1 VLNTL
6 EKLFQK
12 KASANPGWSL
22 SHCFACSQR
31 IRKGM
36 LFQEDQVAFCER
48 CFHSTP
54 CWCCHL
60 PCGPLHRRLSDERI
74 VCQHCYGTAL
84 LSPRQLGPLY
94 EGTVRFFQKQMKMRL
109 KTRPRLKV
117 TDQRFLLKEF
127 GIADH
132 TFGLYTDSA
141 EEETIFII
149 TGIAEDRAWITLA
162 HELTHFWQKRN
173 CPNPQDLAL
182 LEGFAEW
189 TAYKLAEH
197 HELYRAM
204 LSMRRNVAEPYHTG
218 LHTLLALEQ
227 KLGVQGV
234 IQFART
240 ETGWN

>member
-1 VLNTL
+1 MLNTL

-22 SHCFACSQR
+22 GHCFACSQR

-94 EGTVRFFQKQMKMRL
+94 EGTIRFFQKQMKMRL
-109 KTRPRLKV
+109 KTRPRLEGYGPALSAK
-117 TDQRFLLKEF
+117 
-127 GIADH
+127 GI
-132 TFGLYTDSA
+132 
-141 EEETIFII
+141 
-149 TGIAEDRAWITLA
+149 
-162 HELTHFWQKRN
+162 RN
-173 CPNPQDLAL
+173 CRPNLRA
-182 LEGFAEW
+182 
-189 TAYKLAEH
+189 
-197 HELYRAM
+197 LYRICGG
-204 LSMRRNVAEPYHTG
+204 RNDFHHHRHRGRP
-218 LHTLLALEQ
+218 
-227 KLGVQGV
+227 GVDY
-234 IQFART
+234 T
-240 ETGWN
+240 CP